1 MFGSPRKPQTDHGN
15 GPPTKRDTCSSVS
28 PPSVGLMGMP
38 GPAGSS
44 SPTVPPHGC
53 VYVLFVGEGKFW
65 VADLFTVGDS
75 NPRNESFFSSLLE
88 DSLPITNWM
97 LLLDALY

>member
-1 MFGSPRKPQTDHGN
+1 
-15 GPPTKRDTCSSVS
+15 
-28 PPSVGLMGMP
+28 
-38 GPAGSS
+38 
-44 SPTVPPHGC
+44 
-53 VYVLFVGEGKFW
+53 VLFVGEGKLG

-75 NPRNESFFSSLLE
+75 NPRNESFFSSLVQ